1 MAVPL
6 VVGAGIWAWRGIS
19 AYRAYRAA
27 KAATMVAS
35 AGAAAVATNQGI
47 TAMRERAQ
55 TDAGVTTD
63 YCATCQD
70 PNCRDKG
77 KKIKDRRDELQR
89 RYQEM
94 REDPH
99 GLFQNHR
106 TVAQAHPIYGSWDGH
121 VQQFQGKQANL
132 RRLIQEYNALDNCP
146 RLDGDHW
153 RQATRNPPS
162 APAP

>member
-6 VVGAGIWAWRGIS
+6 VIGAGVWAWRGIS

-27 KAATMVAS
+27 QAAAAAATVVA
-35 AGAAAVATNQGI
+35 AAAVTNEGI
-47 TAMRERAQ
+47 NAVREGAQ

-70 PNCRDKG
+70 PNCRDQGNKV
-77 KKIKDRRDELQR
+77 KKRRDELQKR
-89 RYQEM
+89 HDEM
-94 REDPH
+94 REDPQN
-99 GLFQNHR
+99 LFQNHR
-106 TVAQAHPIYGSWDGH
+106 TIANAHPVYGSWDGH
-121 VQQFQGKQANL
+121 IKQFTDKQANL
-132 RRLIQEYNALDNCP
+132 RKLIDEYNKLDNCP

-153 RQATRNPPS
+153 KQATRKPPS